1 MEAISQRKP
10 DERRKPR
17 LKVVWFA
24 ILIASVIGSTWVWRN
39 QSNATAVKSK
49 PVEAIPVLSAA
60 VKQADVPVTL
70 TANGTVSP
78 QQTVAVR
85 PQLSAVIRSVHI
97 KEGQFVK
104 KGERLFT
111 LDARTEDANLRRT
124 EGQLAKA
131 RADLR
136 NAQRN
141 LERQRELFRQNF
153 ISQAALDL
161 AENQLEAMR
170 GQLAVDEATVQ
181 ANRIARGFSEI
192 TAPIA
197 GRTGAV
203 SVYQGSLVQPNDVLV
218 NITQIDP
225 INVSFTL
232 PEREFV
238 PLQDALSKGEV
249 PVYVELDAAE
259 QTRAGHLIFM
269 DNVIDTASGTIGLKG
284 EFPNADNHLWPGMF
298 VTVTL
303 SPRTLPGA
311 LTVPVQAVQTGPE
324 KKFVYVV
331 AADNTVSLL
340 PVDVRLIQSQIA
352 VVQGHGL
359 KPGMRV
365 IVEGAQNLRPGSIV
379 KEAGPGGRAEPS
391 ALNAESSGR
400 RVFGG
405 QRVQRS
411 KMV

>member
-1 MEAISQRKP
+1 MEVISQTKP
-10 DERRKPR
+10 QGKHRF
-17 LKVVWFA
+17 KVVLVSVTVA
-24 ILIASVIGSTWVWRN
+24 SLIAGTWLWRN
-39 QSNATAVKSK
+39 QSSATAVKSK
-49 PVEAIPVLSAA
+49 PTEAIPVLSAP
-60 VKQADVPVTL
+60 VRQSDVPVIL
-70 TANGTVSP
+70 TANGTVSA

-85 PQLSAVIRSVHI
+85 PQLSAVISSVHI

-104 KGERLFT
+104 RGERLFT

-136 NAQRN
+136 NAERN

-161 AENQLEAMR
+161 AESQVEAMR
-170 GQLAVDEATVQ
+170 GQLAVDQAAVQ

-192 TAPIA
+192 TAPIN

-203 SVYQGSLVQPNDVLV
+203 NVYQGSLVQPNDILV

-238 PLQDALSKGEV
+238 PLQESLSKGGV
-249 PVYVELDAAE
+249 PVHVRLDGAGS
-259 QTRAGHLIFM
+259 QTRTGRLIFM
-269 DNVIDTASGTIGLKG
+269 DNVIDTASGTIRLKA

-303 SPRTLPGA
+303 SPRT
-311 LTVPVQAVQTGPE
+311 
-324 KKFVYVV
+324 
-331 AADNTVSLL
+331 
-340 PVDVRLIQSQIA
+340 
-352 VVQGHGL
+352 
-359 KPGMRV
+359 
-365 IVEGAQNLRPGSIV
+365 
-379 KEAGPGGRAEPS
+379 
-391 ALNAESSGR
+391 
-400 RVFGG
+400 
-405 QRVQRS
+405 
-411 KMV
+411 

>member
-17 LKVVWFA
+17 LKAVWFA
-24 ILIASVIGSTWVWRN
+24 ILVASVIASTWVWRN

-161 AENQLEAMR
+161 AENLVEAMG

-181 ANRIARGFSEI
+181 AN
-192 TAPIA
+192 
-197 GRTGAV
+197 
-203 SVYQGSLVQPNDVLV
+203 
-218 NITQIDP
+218 
-225 INVSFTL
+225 
-232 PEREFV
+232 
-238 PLQDALSKGEV
+238 
-249 PVYVELDAAE
+249 
-259 QTRAGHLIFM
+259 
-269 DNVIDTASGTIGLKG
+269 
-284 EFPNADNHLWPGMF
+284 
-298 VTVTL
+298 
-303 SPRTLPGA
+303 
-311 LTVPVQAVQTGPE
+311 
-324 KKFVYVV
+324 
-331 AADNTVSLL
+331 
-340 PVDVRLIQSQIA
+340 
-352 VVQGHGL
+352 
-359 KPGMRV
+359 
-365 IVEGAQNLRPGSIV
+365 
-379 KEAGPGGRAEPS
+379 
-391 ALNAESSGR
+391 
-400 RVFGG
+400 
-405 QRVQRS
+405 
-411 KMV
+411 

>member
-1 MEAISQRKP
+1 
-10 DERRKPR
+10 
-17 LKVVWFA
+17 
-24 ILIASVIGSTWVWRN
+24 
-39 QSNATAVKSK
+39 
-49 PVEAIPVLSAA
+49 
-60 VKQADVPVTL
+60 
-70 TANGTVSP
+70 
-78 QQTVAVR
+78 
-85 PQLSAVIRSVHI
+85 
-97 KEGQFVK
+97 
-104 KGERLFT
+104 
-111 LDARTEDANLRRT
+111 
-124 EGQLAKA
+124 
-131 RADLR
+131 
-136 NAQRN
+136 
-141 LERQRELFRQNF
+141 
-153 ISQAALDL
+153 
-161 AENQLEAMR
+161 
-170 GQLAVDEATVQ
+170 
-181 ANRIARGFSEI
+181 RIARGFSEI

-232 PEREFV
+232 SEREFV

-249 PVYVELDAAE
+249 PVYVELDTATE

-269 DNVIDTASGTIGLKG
+269 DNVIDTASGTIRLKA

-303 SPRTLPGA
+303 SPRTLRGA

-324 KKFVYVV
+324 NKFVYVV

-340 PVDVRLIQSQIA
+340 PVDVRLIQSEIA
-352 VVQGHGL
+352 VVKGDGL

-379 KEAGPGGRAEPS
+379 KEAGAGERAEPS
-391 ALNAESSGR
+391 ALNAGPSGR
-400 RVFGG
+400 RAFGG
-405 QRVQRS
+405 QRAQRS